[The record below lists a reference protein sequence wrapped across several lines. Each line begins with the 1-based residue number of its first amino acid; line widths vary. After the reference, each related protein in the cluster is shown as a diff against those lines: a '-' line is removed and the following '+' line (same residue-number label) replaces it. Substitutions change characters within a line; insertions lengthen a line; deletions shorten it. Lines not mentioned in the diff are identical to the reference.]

1 MTRSRSLLIISPSFH
16 GYYAAIGRAFG
27 ELGYEVLTHCY
38 DVAASPAEKLWNKTA
53 HELAGKLRGDGG
65 HLSGATV
72 SRRAMARVRE
82 VSPDFVLVIRGDV
95 LTEEFWA
102 LAAEDDR
109 LVGVWMYDEI
119 RRTNFD
125 ADLVGRYAQLAT
137 YSAQDAATLRA
148 AGHRIAQVPL
158 GFDASSVIDNTT
170 AGAGLVSFVGAPLPK
185 RESAL
190 AALVSAGVPVQAWGR
205 GWSDHV
211 FDRARTWRVRS
222 LGIPAKR
229 DVAGPSAHAIMRNGR
244 ATLNIHGDQD
254 GFTMRTFE
262 AAGVG
267 AVQIID
273 RADVADFYDPG
284 EEILVY
290 DGHEELVDL
299 CRHAVA
305 RPQDFMMLR
314 ERARRRTLAQHTF
327 THRADALLEAWS

>member
-1 MTRSRSLLIISPSFH
+1 
-16 GYYAAIGRAFG
+16 
-27 ELGYEVLTHCY
+27 
-38 DVAASPAEKLWNKTA
+38 
-53 HELAGKLRGDGG
+53 
-65 HLSGATV
+65 
-72 SRRAMARVRE
+72 MARVRE

-102 LAAEDDR
+102 LAAENDR

-185 RESAL
+185 REHAL

-222 LGIPAKR
+222 LGIPARR

-290 DGHEELVDL
+290 DGHEELVDCL
-299 CRHAVA
+299 LAKKPGQRPADGASVA
-305 RPQDFMMLR
+305 TAARALMDGDIAAAEAAIPQ
-314 ERARRRTLAQHTF
+314 LAPNAGGQTAATQVIGSDEASTTVLNHTSEQ
-327 THRADALLEAWS
+327 AAAQPAGI